1 MQLRLLIA
9 VTVLVAARG
18 LLLRRT
24 IRAERAWPALRIAGG
39 SVAIALLAD
48 AVSRVTAP
56 GPLTGVQHLAPL
68 LGLLVAVTVLFAPAP
83 APPPGPTAR
92 RTAVAALVQDPG
104 ADTLAPFALRR
115 DRSYVTSPD
124 GRAAVAYRVL
134 CGTAVAGGDPVGDP
148 CSHQAAADAFLAL
161 CARNNWRVAVL
172 GASDQAKPL
181 WPGLRAVG
189 IGDEAVLDVATF
201 DLAGRP
207 MRNVRQAV
215 ARTHNAGVRT
225 EVYWQARLPAG
236 VGAELAAV
244 VGRWAGRERGFSM
257 NLDGLSGDRPG
268 PDRPPCLI
276 ALARDRTGAV
286 VGFQRYAS
294 CAGGAVLTLDAM
306 PRLRGAP
313 NGVNERLIADTV
325 WYAKVLGVQRVSLN
339 FAAFRSLLE
348 ADRHGGR
355 ERLGYRMLRLLD
367 PLIKV
372 EPLYRF
378 NAKFGP
384 SWQPR
389 SVLVGSLGY
398 VGWVLVAA
406 LGMEFA
412 LPYDR
417 GHAIRGPRPEPEPAG
432 LDAPPRP
439 AAER

>member
-1 MQLRLLIA
+1 LRLLIA
-9 VTVLVAARG
+9 LTVLMAGRG
-18 LLLRRT
+18 VVLRRAV
-24 IRAERAWPALRIAGG
+24 RAERAWPAVRIAGTAAAVG
-39 SVAIALLAD
+39 LVAD
-48 AVSRVTAP
+48 AASRLAAP
-56 GPLTGVQHLAPL
+56 GPLAAVAHLAPA
-68 LGLLVAVTVLFAPAP
+68 LGLLAAVTVLFAPAP
-83 APPPGPTAR
+83 APPPGTAAQR
-92 RTAVAALVQDPG
+92 IAVAALVRDPA

-124 GRAAVAYRVL
+124 GRAAVGYRVL
-134 CGTAVAGGDPVGDP
+134 AGTAIAGGDPVGAP
-148 CSHQAAADAFLAL
+148 GSHQAAVDAFTAL

-172 GASDQAKPL
+172 GASDPGKLL

-189 IGDEAVLDVATF
+189 IGDEAVLDVAAF
-201 DLAGRP
+201 DLAGRR

-225 EVYWQARLPAG
+225 ELYWQAELPAA
-236 VGAELAAV
+236 VAAELAGV
-244 VGRWAGRERGFSM
+244 VRRWAGRERGFSM
-257 NLDGLSGDRPG
+257 NLDGLSADRPG

-276 ALARDRTGAV
+276 ALARDRAGAV
-286 VGFQRYAS
+286 VGFQRYAE
-294 CAGGAVLTLDAM
+294 CAAGAVLTLDAM

-325 WYAKVLGVQRVSLN
+325 SYAKVLGTRRISLN
-339 FAAFRSLLE
+339 FAAFRTLLE
-348 ADRHGGR
+348 AGRRSGR
-355 ERLGYRMLRLLD
+355 ERLGYRLLRLLD

-384 SWQPR
+384 CWQPR
-389 SVLVGSLGY
+389 SVLVGSLGA

-417 GHAIRGPRPEPEPAG
+417 AHAVRGPRAEPEPVG
-432 LDAPPRP
+432 LDAPARP